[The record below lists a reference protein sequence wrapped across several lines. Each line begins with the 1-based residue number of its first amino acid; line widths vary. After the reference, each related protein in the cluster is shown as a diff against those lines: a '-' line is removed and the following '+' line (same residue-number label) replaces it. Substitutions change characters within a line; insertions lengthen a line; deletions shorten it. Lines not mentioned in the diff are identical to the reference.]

1 MEVYVQLKTDPK
13 WATVAREK
21 RLSTAESDLEI
32 VQSRIDEFM
41 GNFVRNLMH
50 RGKKILSNKDWFW
63 KKVFGA
69 GEISNDV

>member
-13 WATVAREK
+13 WVTAAREK

-41 GNFVRNLMH
+41 GNFVRN
-50 RGKKILSNKDWFW
+50 I
-63 KKVFGA
+63 
-69 GEISNDV
+69 

>member
-13 WATVAREK
+13 WVTVAGEK

-50 RGKKILSNKDWFW
+50 RGKEILSNKDWFW
-63 KKVFGA
+63 RKVFGA

>member
-13 WATVAREK
+13 WATVTREK

-41 GNFVRNLMH
+41 GEFCKKFNAPWEKDSVKQRLVLEEGVR
-50 RGKKILSNKDWFW
+50 SW
-63 KKVFGA
+63 
-69 GEISNDV
+69 